1 MKLKNKLLSNMLGIL
16 GAALCLAV
24 SVLSVRPVEV
34 QGQSNRSAFKE
45 IYTGNMIYFDGTF
58 GPGAG
63 LRRGN
68 RSGSGSEF
76 FTLTINRYTPENE
89 VAQMLNALRQ
99 DGQDGLMKTLSKD
112 KVGTLQI
119 GNGLARDVQAV
130 WITQTDEGRKI
141 SALSERWLGFGELR
155 RGTRSVDYPLT
166 YIEIFVQEDG
176 GEGGGKS
183 EGSLIPAA
191 RVRSKGGNNI
201 EIENFG
207 IYPARLTN
215 IKANMKVGKK

>member
-1 MKLKNKLLSNMLGIL
+1 MKAKNYWLSLLFCVALL
-16 GAALCLAV
+16 ALCAP
-24 SVLSVRPVEV
+24 SSNV
-34 QGQSNRSAFKE
+34 QSKSMSNAFKE
-45 IYTGNMIYFDGTF
+45 VYTGNMIYLDGTF

-76 FTLTINRYTPENE
+76 FTLTINSYTPENE
-89 VAQMLNALRQ
+89 VARMLNALRQ
-99 DGQDGLMKTLSKD
+99 DGQDGLMKTLNKD
-112 KVGTLQI
+112 KAGTLQI
-119 GNGLARDVQAV
+119 GSGLARDVQAV

-141 SALSERWLGFGELR
+141 SALAERWLGFGELR

-166 YIEIFVQEDG
+166 YIEIFVEED
-176 GEGGGKS
+176 GGKS

-215 IKANMKVGKK
+215 IKVGKK

>member
-1 MKLKNKLLSNMLGIL
+1 MKTKNSWLSLLFC
-16 GAALCLAV
+16 AALLALCV
-24 SVLSVRPVEV
+24 PSSNV
-34 QGQSNRSAFKE
+34 QSKAVGNGFKE
-45 IYTGNMIYFDGTF
+45 VYTGNLFYFDGTF
-58 GPGAG
+58 GPGGPGAG

-76 FTLTINRYTPENE
+76 FTLTINRYTPESE

-99 DGQDGLMKTLSKD
+99 DGQDGLLKTLSKD
-112 KVGTLQI
+112 KAGTLQI

-155 RGTRSVDYPLT
+155 RGARSVDYPLT
-166 YIEIFVQEDG
+166 YLEIFIEED
-176 GEGGGKS
+176 GGKS

-215 IKANMKVGKK
+215 IKVGKK

>member
-1 MKLKNKLLSNMLGIL
+1 MKTKNHWLSLLFCVVLL
-16 GAALCLAV
+16 ALCV
-24 SVLSVRPVEV
+24 PSSKV
-34 QGQSNRSAFKE
+34 QSKAIGNAFKE
-45 IYTGNMIYFDGTF
+45 VYTGNLFYFDGTF
-58 GPGAG
+58 GPGGPGAG

-68 RSGSGSEF
+68 RAGSGTEF
-76 FTLTINRYTPENE
+76 FTLTINNYTPENE
-89 VAQMLNALRQ
+89 VARMLNALRQ
-99 DGQDGLMKTLSKD
+99 DGQDGLMKALNKD
-112 KVGTLQI
+112 KAGTLQI

-141 SALSERWLGFGELR
+141 SVLSERWLGFGELR
-155 RGTRSVDYPLT
+155 RGARSVDYPLT

-176 GEGGGKS
+176 GEDGGKS

-215 IKANMKVGKK
+215 IKLGRK

>member
-1 MKLKNKLLSNMLGIL
+1 MKTKNHWLSLLFCV
-16 GAALCLAV
+16 ALLTLCAP
-24 SVLSVRPVEV
+24 SSKV
-34 QGQSNRSAFKE
+34 QSKAINNVFKE
-45 IYTGNMIYFDGTF
+45 VYTGNMIYFDGTF

-63 LRRGN
+63 LRRGG

-76 FTLTINRYTPENE
+76 FTLTINGYTPENE
-89 VAQMLNALRQ
+89 VARILNALRQ
-99 DGQDGLMKTLSKD
+99 DGQDGLMKALNKD
-112 KVGTLQI
+112 KAGTLQI

-141 SALSERWLGFGELR
+141 SALAERWLGFGELR

-166 YIEIFVQEDG
+166 YIEIFIEED
-176 GEGGGKS
+176 GGKS

-215 IKANMKVGKK
+215 IKVSKNSRLQ